1 VSYGRGKLQVAISVE
16 MKPKRLSAA
25 FMLRAAALLMFYLL
39 AARRVLQPLS
49 AQRRRPLTCLARAVW
64 LLKRA
69 ITFAKFQPHFVIR
82 HLLTFKL
89 KAL

>member
-39 AARRVLQPLS
+39 AARGVFYSRFQHSVDDHLRVSLVLS
-49 AQRRRPLTCLARAVW
+49 GC
-64 LLKRA
+64 
-69 ITFAKFQPHFVIR
+69 
-82 HLLTFKL
+82 
-89 KAL
+89 

>member
-39 AARRVLQPLS
+39 AARARRVLQPLS

-64 LLKRA
+64 VLERA
-69 ITFAKFQPHFVIR
+69 ITCEVSTS
-82 HLLTFKL
+82 LCLTPPFDF
-89 KAL
+89 